1 MKRIF
6 ILCGILVSMILSLQ
20 AQTPQEIA
28 DRIRS
33 QESKYKWGEA
43 RGITEKDAKNAA
55 IASLIENIRLGV
67 TIANDAKT
75 GYDSETGGEESYST
89 KMSSVSFMS
98 LPNTE
103 TLYWEETTAD
113 GKTSTRAFVYV
124 SIADM
129 EMAAQ
134 ERREK
139 IAEMVRCGTEQE
151 GTMNIAGALRYY
163 NWALTMAVSY
173 KDKVKATVN
182 GVEKD
187 VAIWLPNKIENM
199 LHKVK
204 VSFDGSPVLDDGL
217 GSDRYSVI
225 GNVTYDGRPVMGLD
239 LTYFNG
245 ERQIKAHAKD
255 GEVILSYSTLPADD
269 KIDLKV
275 EYEYAEEAKKSY
287 DEDIASA
294 MADGSAFTNFAVAQL
309 SIPVQ
314 LKKGKIKEGKQSAD
328 DNKIS
333 AAAAAEETLYKEPD
347 ATIQRSF
354 AFDEAIMDK
363 MKEVEDA
370 LRTGNYSSVES
381 LFTEDGYKRFRRMT
395 GNGTIKVIGTPDYS
409 IEKSPLFT
417 IGKSIPVA
425 VTQAR
430 HVSKEKI
437 VFRFDKVSG
446 LISSVAY
453 GLTKRAEDDIFRK
466 ATWNIDSRYSLLTF
480 MEDYQTAYILQDID
494 YIREIFSDD
503 AIIIVGKYE
512 DAGALMPQ
520 KGFKDGSVFGA
531 RGPKINYT
539 RFDKDT
545 YLKNLAGLFKRNDWT
560 HISFEENDIEKINTG
575 KLLDN
580 EALWIEIRQ
589 NWSVA
594 SGYNDTGYLAL
605 QLNLK
610 QSGSRINVRTFTP
623 EFIPINQL
631 KTQFPVGVGNE
642 NKSDELKP

>member
-6 ILCGILVSMILSLQ
+6 TLCVLLVSMILSLP
-20 AQTPQEIA
+20 AQTQQEIA

-33 QESKYKWGEA
+33 QGSKYKWGEA
-43 RGITEKDAKNAA
+43 RGVTEKDAKNAA
-55 IASLIENIRLGV
+55 IASLIENVRLGV

-113 GKTSTRAFVYV
+113 GKTTTRAFVYV

-139 IAEMVRCGTEQE
+139 IAEMVRCGKEQE
-151 GTMNIAGALRYY
+151 KTMNIAGALRYY
-163 NWALTMAVSY
+163 NWALTMATCY
-173 KDKVKATVN
+173 KDKVKVTVN
-182 GVEKD
+182 GDEKD
-187 VAIWLPNKIENM
+187 AAIWLPTKIENV
-199 LHKVK
+199 LHKIK
-204 VSFDGSPVLDDGL
+204 VSFDGSTVLESDLDG
-217 GSDRYSVI
+217 DRYSLV
-225 GNVTYDGRPVMGLD
+225 GKVTYDERPVMGLD
-239 LTYFNG
+239 FKYFNG

-255 GEVILSYSTLPADD
+255 GEVILNYSTLPDD

-275 EYEYAEEAKKSY
+275 EYEYADEASKSY
-287 DEDIASA
+287 DEEITAA
-294 MADGSAFTNFAVAQL
+294 MADGSAFTNSAVAQL

-314 LKKGKIKEGKQSAD
+314 LKKGKIKEGKTQAN
-328 DNKIS
+328 DNLIS
-333 AAAAAEETLYKEPD
+333 AAAAAEETLYEEPKE
-347 ATIQRSF
+347 TIQRSM
-354 AFDEAIMDK
+354 AVDESLVNK
-363 MKEVEDA
+363 MKAVENA
-370 LRTGNYSSVES
+370 LRTRNYSSVDS
-381 LFTEDGYKRFRRMT
+381 LFTDDGYKRFRQMT
-395 GNGTIKVIGTPDYS
+395 GNGTIKVTGTPDYTV
-409 IEKSPLFT
+409 EKSSLFT
-417 IGKSIPVA
+417 IGKGIPVS

-466 ATWNIDSRYSLLTF
+466 ASWNIDSRYSLLTF
-480 MEDYQTAYILQDID
+480 MEDYQTAYILQDIE

-503 AIIIVGKYE
+503 AIIIIGKYE
-512 DAGALMPQ
+512 DAGGFVPQ
-520 KGFKDGSVFGA
+520 KGFKDGSVFA
-531 RGPKINYT
+531 LRKPKINYT
-539 RFDKDT
+539 KFDKET
-545 YLKNLAGLFKRNDWT
+545 YLKNLEDLFGRNAWT

-575 KLLDN
+575 TLIDN

-631 KTQFPVGVGNE
+631 KTQFPVGVGNKNE
-642 NKSDELKP
+642 SDEPKP